1 MVRTEDVRNAAGVG
15 DTEKTLSDLIAADA
29 RVSGMVHVHTDHP
42 LGEALTRMG
51 ESRHNVIPVVSR
63 ANGRVLL
70 GLVTLEDVLAAYGV
84 ERDKK
89 PQPLTMR

>member
-1 MVRTEDVRNAAGVG
+1 
-15 DTEKTLSDLIAADA
+15 
-29 RVSGMVHVHTDHP
+29 MVHVHTDHP